1 MIYAIAFVIITNTF
15 GVILIYFIIFGD
27 IMGSLVSQ
35 IIGLDGFFEERTLYV
50 LLLAAGLFPL
60 IIKQELT
67 ELKFTSV
74 VLFIGVFIFILTLSA
89 QFIFE
94 GSANNDD
101 SFDRYWT
108 IDMDTSSIKAFA
120 IIAVAYAC

>member
-35 IIGLDGFFEERTLYV
+35 IIGLDGFFAERTLYV

-89 QFIFE
+89 
-94 GSANNDD
+94 
-101 SFDRYWT
+101 
-108 IDMDTSSIKAFA
+108 
-120 IIAVAYAC
+120 